1 MPSGMTFDPV
11 YGIVVTKRIIT
22 KEVHM
27 PGSKVNAI
35 IGIILGAIAIFISI
49 VVFFI
54 GIEADSNMFI
64 GTGEIIA
71 LVISIAG
78 LVFGI
83 LSIRSA
89 FRNRIGKGAS
99 IAALAVSGAG
109 AGTSVCGLLLVGFIA
124 LIQSF

>member
-1 MPSGMTFDPV
+1 ML
-11 YGIVVTKRIIT
+11 
-22 KEVHM
+22 
-27 PGSKVNAI
+27 GSKVNAI

-54 GIEADSNMFI
+54 GIEADSSMFI
-64 GTGEIIA
+64 GIGEIIA

>member
-1 MPSGMTFDPV
+1 M
-11 YGIVVTKRIIT
+11 
-22 KEVHM
+22 
-27 PGSKVNAI
+27 
-35 IGIILGAIAIFISI
+35 LCIFISI

-64 GTGEIIA
+64 GIGEIIA

-109 AGTSVCGLLLVGFIA
+109 AGTSVSRLHSADTVF
-124 LIQSF
+124 LITDKTSGSVRWQSAGWVI